1 MTALEATTSA
11 LSYIA
16 LALLLGHL
24 VVAGFLLPQG
34 EPKELCG
41 ALVFFALTSLLVF
54 LAAST
59 LWLFVQGAK
68 LQRGLPSAG
77 LLWRY
82 LTLTQSGKIWL
93 VRELYAV
100 ALTLAVWFF
109 ARNEVNANSARGLSI
124 MALPLVAS
132 RSLTSHAVAVREN
145 VSIAISSD
153 ALHLIVTALWAGGLL
168 ALWRVLR
175 LSARQQGTQPL
186 VWTRTLV
193 NRFSRLALASVALLG
208 ISGLYQSWIY
218 VGSFSTLVN
227 TDYGKVLMLKS
238 LLFAFML
245 SFGALNFFSTR
256 RILARAGNRID
267 SRQAAKRI
275 TLRRIGIESAVGL
288 LIFCATGLLTVL
300 PPGVH
305 AVHQAAASA
314 PPPAAQANGAVEKKY
329 FPAEGASV
337 KILAPKNGAIV
348 SSDSMPL
355 RFTLRTGKRGHHVH
369 AYVDGELMGM
379 FETKTGTL
387 NGLRPGHHLLELRVV
402 AEDHQT
408 ELDAFDRV
416 EFTVR

>member
-1 MTALEATTSA
+1 MIALEATTSA

-41 ALVFFALTSLLVF
+41 ALVIFARTSLLVF
-54 LAAST
+54 LGAST
-59 LWLFVQGAK
+59 LWLLVQGAK
-68 LQRGLPSAG
+68 LQRGFPSVG

-82 LTLTQSGKIWL
+82 LTVAQSGKIWL

-109 ARNEVNANSARGLSI
+109 ARKEVNANFARGLSI

-145 VSIAISSD
+145 VSIAVSSD
-153 ALHLIVTALWAGGLL
+153 ALHLVVTALWGGGLL
-168 ALWRVLR
+168 ALWRILR
-175 LSARQQGTQPL
+175 LTAKQWTQPL
-186 VWTRTLV
+186 AWTTAMV
-193 NRFSRLALASVALLG
+193 NRFSRLALVSVAFLG
-208 ISGLYQSWIY
+208 ISGLYQGWIY
-218 VGSFSTLVN
+218 VGSFATLVN

-238 LLFAFML
+238 LLFALML
-245 SFGALNFFSTR
+245 SFGALNFLSTR
-256 RILARAGNRID
+256 RILARAVDQND
-267 SRQAAKRI
+267 SSQAAKKK
-275 TLRRIGIESAVGL
+275 TLRRIGIESAIGL

-314 PPPAAQANGAVEKKY
+314 PPPAAQTNGTVEKKY

-337 KILAPKNGAIV
+337 KILAPKTGEIV

-379 FETKTGTL
+379 FESKTGTL
-387 NGLRPGHHLLELRVV
+387 NGLRPGHHILELRVV

-416 EFTVR
+416 EFTVN